1 MPSRIYTRPLDAI
14 IIGAGFGGCYLLR
27 NLRKHGFRVAVFEE
41 GHGLGGVWWHN
52 RYPGARADTNTPFY
66 EFSDPELWRE
76 WEWTE
81 EYPSQGEILRYFEFV
96 DEKWDLSKD
105 VTFGAKVTEASFDGK
120 ENRWTVRTDQGHVES
135 AKFLLPA
142 MGFAAKMYTPRLEG
156 LDTFQGWSFHTARWP
171 EDISKTSLTGKN
183 IGIIGTG
190 ATGVQL
196 VQELG
201 PISGTLVS
209 FQRSPNCALPMRQ
222 RCFGEDRRPNK
233 TDYVQTFRDMKRSKG
248 GFTYPVVSKRAADDT
263 PEQQRA
269 FFEHLW
275 QQGGFV
281 PAQGN
286 YSDFMTNLEANHLF
300 YRFWRD
306 KVRERL
312 TRADPQ
318 LIEALAPDDPPY
330 PFSTKRP
337 SLEQSYFEV
346 FNQENVRLENLGDNP
361 IKSVVP
367 EGVRMEDGTVHELDY
382 LVLATGFDAVT
393 GAFTRLDIN
402 GLRGKNLAREWS
414 AGTHTFLGMSAAGF
428 PNMFFLYGPQS
439 PTAWAIGPVISEIQG
454 DWIIKTLSHM
464 RAGGYERIDAE
475 RYAERDWARRTNEAC
490 ERTLLPQNETTWY
503 MGSNVPG
510 KPRESL
516 NYVAGLPAYQE
527 ALEEC
532 VADGWAGF
540 YIQ

>member
-1 MPSRIYTRPLDAI
+1 MPSYVDTSPLDVI

-27 NLRKHGFRVAVFEE
+27 HLREQGFRVAVFEE
-41 GHGLGGVWWHN
+41 AHGLGGVWWHN
-52 RYPGARADTNTPFY
+52 RYPGARVDTNTPFY
-66 EFSDPELWRE
+66 EFSDPELWQEFE
-76 WEWTE
+76 WPE
-81 EYPSQGEILRYFEFV
+81 EYPSRDDMLRYFEFV
-96 DEKWDLSKD
+96 DEKWDLSRD
-105 VTFGAKVTEASFDGK
+105 VTFGNKVTEASFDQK
-120 ENRWTVRTDQGHVES
+120 SNCWTIRTDKGHVAS
-135 AKFLLPA
+135 APFLLPA
-142 MGFAAKMYTPRLEG
+142 MGFAAKKYIPRLEG
-156 LDTFQGWSFHTARWP
+156 LDRFQGKAFHTAKWP
-171 EDISKTSLTGKN
+171 EELSKSHLHGKN

-201 PISGTLVS
+201 PIAGNLVS

-222 RCFGEDRRPNK
+222 RCWGPERPQDK
-233 TDYVQTFRDMKRSKG
+233 TDYAQLFRDMKKSKG
-248 GFTYPVVSKRAADDT
+248 GFTYPVVNKRASDDT

-275 QQGGFV
+275 QQGGFA

-312 TRADPQ
+312 TRDDPE
-318 LIEALAPDDPPY
+318 LIEALCPTLAPY

-346 FNQENVRLENLGDNP
+346 FNQDNVKLANLKKNP
-361 IKSVVP
+361 IEQVVP
-367 EGVRMEDGTVHELDY
+367 EGVRMADGTVHELDY
-382 LVLATGFDAVT
+382 LILATGFDAIT
-393 GAFTRLDIN
+393 GAFTRMDIN
-402 GLRGKNLAREWS
+402 GVKGKNLNLEWS
-414 AGTHTFLGMSAAGF
+414 MGTHTFLGMSVSGF

-439 PTAWAIGPVISEIQG
+439 PTATAIGPIISEIQG
-454 DWIIKTLSHM
+454 NWIIKTLVHM
-464 RAGGYERIDAE
+464 RAHGYNRIDPE

-490 ERTLLPQNETTWY
+490 NKTLLVQNETTWY
-503 MGSNVPG
+503 MGGNVPG

-516 NYVAGLPAYQE
+516 NYVAGLPAYQQ
-527 ALEEC
+527 ALDEC
-532 VADGWAGF
+532 AADGWSG
-540 YIQ
+540 YNIQ